1 MEWSEIKQFID
12 ELNIASAKKLQKQRE
27 LLRADREEIDKQ
39 AQNLINLEHLHIEM
53 ESRTLYDLNADY
65 PILNNGLCSRRE
77 GLHIKEAAQNGED
90 PSPQKMCEIGD
101 FETSQDVSQVVD
113 DQTAKEVLFE
123 VVGSSPVMRM
133 KTWSFSELGVCLSQ
147 VVEVKKVHQPR
158 AAYLMHSAIF
168 FPCKGKAMRK
178 TESKLTIS
186 SSFSSCELY
195 TVRRGKETPAFLW
208 KIKSIV
214 ALFKLPNYRT
224 KKEEEEEDMGRA
236 PCCDKANVKK
246 GPWSPE
252 EDSKLKSYIEQNGTG
267 ELDCFCR
274 RRLEEDNIICSL
286 YVSIGSRWSVIASQ
300 LPGRTDND
308 IKNYWNTRLKK
319 KVLGKQRRD
328 NNRRAPK
335 RLDPAEIPVQ
345 NAAFS
350 VSNVGH
356 VVTGG
361 ESTPIFS
368 GDSLPPLLAINE
380 VSLMAASAQPAPFFE
395 TQQAPLGSFFTELDH
410 MFGCSLEKVEG
421 MEDPFSGFLGV
432 PETLNWSSALMCP
445 PMAPAS
451 STSYQGSMLQCVYN
465 QGQMHV
471 D

>member
-1 MEWSEIKQFID
+1 
-12 ELNIASAKKLQKQRE
+12 
-27 LLRADREEIDKQ
+27 
-39 AQNLINLEHLHIEM
+39 
-53 ESRTLYDLNADY
+53 
-65 PILNNGLCSRRE
+65 
-77 GLHIKEAAQNGED
+77 
-90 PSPQKMCEIGD
+90 
-101 FETSQDVSQVVD
+101 
-113 DQTAKEVLFE
+113 
-123 VVGSSPVMRM
+123 
-133 KTWSFSELGVCLSQ
+133 
-147 VVEVKKVHQPR
+147 
-158 AAYLMHSAIF
+158 
-168 FPCKGKAMRK
+168 
-178 TESKLTIS
+178 
-186 SSFSSCELY
+186 
-195 TVRRGKETPAFLW
+195 
-208 KIKSIV
+208 
-214 ALFKLPNYRT
+214 
-224 KKEEEEEDMGRA
+224 MGRA

-267 ELDCFCR
+267 GNWIALPQKIGLKRCGKSCR
-274 RRLEEDNIICSL
+274 LRWLNYLRPNLKHGGFSEEEDNIICSL

-335 RLDPAEIPVQ
+335 RLEPAEIPVQ

-368 GDSLPPLLAINE
+368 GDSIPPLLAINE

-465 QGQMHV
+465 QGQMHF